1 MINRD
6 CTDHRCVSVNRETF
20 EEYGAMSLKAVTLD
34 FHNTIARCDRWF
46 ELEVRELVPEV
57 LRLLRER
64 GEHGGDGDNDEAERA
79 RVAYRTLRQEI
90 IASGDERDALDC
102 ALATLTAIEVALPES
117 AVAATIE
124 TLMREALEEATPI
137 PGVIEAIGALR
148 ARGLRLGVVSSA
160 VHHPFLDWS
169 LARFGIADAFST
181 VITSASSGYYKT
193 RPEIYRL
200 ALDHLGVAADEAVH
214 VGDSYRF
221 DVQGARRAGLRT
233 VWFAPTDLALARPD
247 NEADA
252 TIADLATLPTV
263 IATLGGA
270 EQQSRRWWR
279 R

>member
-1 MINRD
+1 MP
-6 CTDHRCVSVNRETF
+6 
-20 EEYGAMSLKAVTLD
+20 LKAVTLD

-46 ELEVRELVPEV
+46 ELEVRELVPELLV
-57 LRLLRER
+57 LLRER
-64 GEHGGDGDNDEAERA
+64 GEHDGGDDDAERA
-79 RVAYRTLRQEI
+79 RAAYRVLREEI

-102 ALATLTAIEVALPES
+102 ALATLTAIEVALPRS
-117 AVAATIE
+117 AVTAAIDA
-124 TLMREALEEATPI
+124 LMREALDGATPI

-160 VHHPFLDWS
+160 VHHPFLDWT
-169 LARFGIADAFST
+169 LERFGVADAFST

-193 RPEIYRL
+193 RPEIYTL
-200 ALDHLGVAADEAVH
+200 ALRNLGVAADETIH

-233 VWFAPTDLALARPD
+233 VWYAPTDVALARPD

-263 IATLGGA
+263 IATLGGG
-270 EQQSRRWWR
+270 EMNGRRWWR